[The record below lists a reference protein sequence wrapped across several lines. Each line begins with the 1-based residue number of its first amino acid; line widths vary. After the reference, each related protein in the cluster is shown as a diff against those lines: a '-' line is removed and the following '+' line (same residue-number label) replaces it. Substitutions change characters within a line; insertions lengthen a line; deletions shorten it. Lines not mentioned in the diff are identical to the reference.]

1 MTRVR
6 TWPSWPIQVR
16 ERAGRAAAV
25 WCRGSGGG
33 RAQVRGEA
41 TDGQMDVIAAFSEEG
56 KSTALDLEGMDS
68 SPAAGVLS
76 GAAGRP
82 SSVSQLEE
90 DSGLE
95 VLQGPF

>member
-1 MTRVR
+1 M
-6 TWPSWPIQVR
+6 
-16 ERAGRAAAV
+16 
-25 WCRGSGGG
+25 
-33 RAQVRGEA
+33 RGEA
-41 TDGQMDVIAAFSEEG
+41 TDGQMDVIAAFNEEG

-82 SSVSQLEE
+82 SFKSVSQLEE